1 MPLRIAVS
9 DDVSL
14 MSVDAVAQV
23 ACASRMGAPMP
34 AGWADGLAV
43 GGLAGGKGD
52 ADGSVGV

>member
-1 MPLRIAVS
+1 MPFHIAIC
-9 DDVSL
+9 DDISR

-34 AGWADGLAV
+34 AGWADGLA
-43 GGLAGGKGD
+43 GGKGD